1 MAKQFDPR
9 RVLKQ
14 VSNSMLQQFFTRH
27 GVLKDLAW
35 EDLAETHIEPLFEAW
50 QQMPEGQRVAVQLI
64 LQDVNELADDR
75 GLRVLAEEVQNGAPE
90 RVDEWSVLE
99 SQRDKAMWVYLN
111 LPEAF
116 AEAAMFARAD
126 ALAAGRYWV
135 KRNSLPKQKPVA
147 DEGCRAALAQALSE
161 YYWPTQLR
169 GQHCLVEHY
178 QRANGT
184 DYFFAYLDD
193 YPDRHLVFNESGEMV
208 PRSDRYA
215 FDNVFAYSPQDGTLE
230 LYAHGGGE
238 VTTALQGLF
247 CRTVLDT
254 EIDPD
259 DAAKAVYQLDQLKA
273 RSVRLPTD
281 PADRI
286 AEVRIRSLRLEVVG
300 SPRRR
305 ITLDADPR
313 GERGDIHQMI
323 ERYLNSERLPLS
335 ALRVIHVRIGLTF
348 MAEDGVRPK
357 TLTFN
362 VSLNSCDLKSK
373 TDDMRAVG
381 ERCLKLWEVT
391 HD

>member
-9 RVLKQ
+9 KVLKQ
-14 VSNSMLQQFFTRH
+14 VSNNMLQQLFTRH
-27 GVLKDLAW
+27 GVVQELPWDRLT
-35 EDLAETHIEPLFEAW
+35 ETQIEPLFEVW
-50 QQMPEGQRVAVQLI
+50 QQLPERQRVEVQLV
-64 LQDVNELADDR
+64 LQDVNELASDR
-75 GLRVLAEEVQNGAPE
+75 GLRVLAEEICKAAPD
-90 RVDEWSVLE
+90 RVDEWSALE

-116 AEAAMFARAD
+116 AEAALFARAD

-135 KRNSLPKQKPVA
+135 KRNNLPKQKVVA
-147 DEGCRAALAQALSE
+147 NEGCRAALAQALSE

-178 QRANGT
+178 PRANGT
-184 DYFFAYLDD
+184 EYFFAYLDD
-193 YPDRHLVFNESGEMV
+193 YPDRHLIFDESGEMV

-230 LYAHGGGE
+230 IFAFGGGKI
-238 VTTALQGLF
+238 TSALQSIF

-259 DAAKAVYQLDQLKA
+259 DAEKAVYQLDQLKT
-273 RSVRLPTD
+273 RSVRLPTN

-286 AEVRIRSLRLEVVG
+286 AEVRVGSLRLEVVG

-313 GERGDIHQMI
+313 GERGDIYQMI

-335 ALRVIHVRIGLTF
+335 ALRVIHARINLTF
-348 MAEDGVRPK
+348 MAEEDVRPK
-357 TLTFN
+357 TLPFN
-362 VSLNSCDLKSK
+362 VGQNSCDLKSK
-373 TDDMRAVG
+373 PEDMRSIG

>member
-9 RVLKQ
+9 KVLKQ

-27 GVLKDLAW
+27 GVMEDLAW
-35 EDLAETHIEPLFEAW
+35 EDLTETQVEPLFEAW
-50 QQMPEGQRVAVQLI
+50 QRMPERQRVEVQII

-75 GLRVLAEEVQNGAPE
+75 GLRVLAEEVQNSAPG
-90 RVDEWSVLE
+90 RVDEWSALE

-135 KRNSLPKQKPVA
+135 KRNSLPKQKTVA
-147 DEGCRAALAQALSE
+147 DEGCRIALAQALSE

-193 YPDRHLVFNESGEMV
+193 YPDRHLVFDESGEMV

-215 FDNVFAYSPQDGTLE
+215 FDNVFAYSPEDGTLE
-230 LYAHGGGE
+230 IYARGGE
-238 VTTALQGLF
+238 KVTTPLQSLF

-259 DAAKAVYQLDQLKA
+259 DAAKAAYQLDHLKE

-281 PADRI
+281 PGDRV
-286 AEVRIRSLRLEVVG
+286 AEVRVRSLRLEVVG

-335 ALRVIHVRIGLTF
+335 ALRVIHVRISLTF
-348 MAEDGVRPK
+348 MVEDGARPK
-357 TLTFN
+357 MLTFN
-362 VSLNSCDLKSK
+362 VSQNSCDLKSK
-373 TDDMRAVG
+373 TDDMRAIG